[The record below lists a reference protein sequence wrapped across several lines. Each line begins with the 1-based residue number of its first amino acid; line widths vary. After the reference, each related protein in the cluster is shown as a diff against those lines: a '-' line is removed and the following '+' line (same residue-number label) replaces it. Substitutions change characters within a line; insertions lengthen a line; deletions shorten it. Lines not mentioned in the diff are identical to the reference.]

1 MDLDTMKDNMA
12 IMKTIKATIQLKKYD
27 EDIVN
32 DNADLNDEEETS

>member
-1 MDLDTMKDNMA
+1 MKDNMV
-12 IMKTIKATIQLKKYD
+12 IMKTIKATTQLKKYD

>member
-12 IMKTIKATIQLKKYD
+12 IMKRIKATTQLKKYD

>member
-12 IMKTIKATIQLKKYD
+12 IMKTIKATTQLKKYD

>member
-1 MDLDTMKDNMA
+1 MKDHMA
-12 IMKTIKATIQLKKYD
+12 IMKAIKATTQLKKYD

>member
-12 IMKTIKATIQLKKYD
+12 IMKTIKATTQLKKYD

-32 DNADLNDEEETS
+32 DKS